1 MLNIKVAVTS
11 YSADR
16 FWEPEK
22 QFPPNLQ
29 IAVNI
34 NLADFTQKGED
45 SAEVPFIVT
54 INYAPSVGQL
64 MSKGRVYLAG
74 DKSAIQEMREGL
86 KKNQLPAVVVQ
97 AIWTATLGELAV
109 ISKSMGLPPPLP
121 PLGQPQVGPG
131 QPKDLQR
138 FTV

>member
-1 MLNIKVAVTS
+1 MLNVKVAVTS

-34 NLADFTQKGED
+34 NLADFAQKGED

-121 PLGQPQVGPG
+121 PLGQPQVAPG

>member
-1 MLNIKVAVTS
+1 MLSIKVAVTS

-16 FWEPEK
+16 FWDPDK

-34 NLADFTQKGED
+34 NLADFSQKGED
-45 SAEVPFIVT
+45 SVEVPFIVT

-64 MSKGRVYLAG
+64 MSKGRVYLSG
-74 DKSAIQEMREGL
+74 DKTAVQEMKEGL
-86 KKNQLPAVVVQ
+86 KKSQLPGVVVQ

-121 PLGQPQVGPG
+121 PLGQPQVAAGE
-131 QPKDLQR
+131 QKDLQR